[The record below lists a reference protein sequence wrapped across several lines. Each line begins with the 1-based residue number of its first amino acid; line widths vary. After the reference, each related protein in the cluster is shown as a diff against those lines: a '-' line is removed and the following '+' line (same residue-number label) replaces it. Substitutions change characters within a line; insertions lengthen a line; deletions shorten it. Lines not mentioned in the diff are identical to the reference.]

1 MRWSDESDGC
11 TERISEIA
19 KKILEAGKQIGRA
32 EREAEIKAERRQ
44 KDAERKARSRKN
56 VSRDIGEDV
65 TGHSE
70 GCHVTFVP
78 EKQCSKIQEVGNNEA
93 FRNMI
98 DAAISDGEQSIK
110 ALLDSAFAE
119 GKEEGAKEAEQERK
133 RKESADRNN
142 RRIAKKGQLSADV
155 SADMS
160 PDSSSGSPS
169 FSPPFFPPSFSPLN
183 PFLTPPYNPPTL
195 PPPRAVNADALTY
208 APEGHRCRGDR
219 VRSDWGRGSLAQN
232 GGKTADLF
240 AEFWN
245 RYPRKQHKQE
255 AWREWCRLAPDAETT
270 DLIARAVEARKQSR
284 LWQEDGGRYVPK
296 PDKFLRGRQWEDELL
311 DVDKPVNPQEDGGN
325 SACST
330 FDTHDFFQ
338 AAVEKAIGDTEK

>member
-1 MRWSDESDGC
+1 MRWSEESGGC
-11 TERISEIA
+11 NERISEIA
-19 KKILEAGKQIGRA
+19 QKILEAGKQIGRA

-56 VSRDIGEDV
+56 VSRDIGKDV

-70 GCHVTFVP
+70 GCHVTHVT
-78 EKQCSKIQEVGNNEA
+78 EKQCPKIQGVGNSEA
-93 FRNMI
+93 FRDMI

-110 ALLDSAFAE
+110 ALIDSAFTE

-133 RKESADRNN
+133 RKESTNRNN

-160 PDSSSGSPS
+160 PDNFSGSPS
-169 FSPPFFPPSFSPLN
+169 FSPPLFPPLFSPLN
-183 PFLTPPYNPPTL
+183 PFLTPPYNPPTF

-219 VRSDWGRGSLAQN
+219 VRSDRGRGSLEQY

-255 AWREWCRLAPDAETT
+255 ALREWCRLAPDAETT
-270 DLIARAVEARKQSR
+270 DLIVRAVETRKQSR

-311 DVDKPVNPQEDGGN
+311 DVDKPQEDGGN
-325 SACST
+325 SACGT
-330 FDTHDFFQ
+330 FDTNAFFR
-338 AAVEKAIGDTEK
+338 AAVEKATGGTEK

>member
-1 MRWSDESDGC
+1 MDGI
-11 TERISEIA
+11 EKISKIVA
-19 KKILEAGKQIGRA
+19 AILEAGKQIGRA

-78 EKQCSKIQEVGNNEA
+78 EKQCSKFQVAESAEA
-93 FRNMI
+93 FRDMI

-110 ALLDSAFAE
+110 ALLDSAFTE
-119 GKEEGAKEAEQERK
+119 GKEEGAKEAEQERR

-142 RRIAKKGQLSADV
+142 RRIAKKGHLSGDV

-160 PDSSSGSPS
+160 PDNSSGSPS

-183 PFLTPPYNPPTL
+183 PFLTPPYNPPTF

-208 APEGHRCRGDR
+208 APEGHRYRGDR
-219 VRSDWGRGSLAQN
+219 VRSDRGRGSSAQD
-232 GGKTADLF
+232 GGKTADQF

-245 RYPRKQHKQE
+245 EYPRKQHKQE

-270 DLIARAVEARKQSR
+270 DLIARAVETRKQSR

-296 PDKFLRGRQWEDELL
+296 PDKFLRGRQWEDELI
-311 DVDKPVNPQEDGGN
+311 DVDKPVKPQENSEN

-330 FDTHDFFQ
+330 FDTNDFFR
-338 AAVEKAIGDTEK
+338 AAVEKATGDTEK

>member
-1 MRWSDESDGC
+1 MDGIDK
-11 TERISEIA
+11 ISKIVAE
-19 KKILEAGKQIGRA
+19 ILEAGKQIGRA

-78 EKQCSKIQEVGNNEA
+78 EKQCSKFQVAENAEA
-93 FRNMI
+93 FRDMI
-98 DAAISDGEQSIK
+98 DAAISDCEQSIK
-110 ALLDSAFAE
+110 ALLDSAFTE
-119 GKEEGAKEAEQERK
+119 GKEEGAKEAERERR

-142 RRIAKKGQLSADV
+142 RRIAKKGHLSADV

-160 PDSSSGSPS
+160 PDNLKGSPS

-183 PFLTPPYNPPTL
+183 PFLTPPYNPPTF

-219 VRSDWGRGSLAQN
+219 VRSDRGRGSLAQD

-240 AEFWN
+240 AAFWN

-270 DLIARAVEARKQSR
+270 DLIARAVETRKQSR

-311 DVDKPVNPQEDGGN
+311 DVDKPQEDGEN
-325 SACST
+325 NACST
-330 FDTHDFFQ
+330 FDTHDFFR
-338 AAVEKAIGDTEK
+338 AAVEKATGDEEK

>member
-1 MRWSDESDGC
+1 MDGI
-11 TERISEIA
+11 EKISKIVSS
-19 KKILEAGKQIGRA
+19 ILEAGRQIGRA

-56 VSRDIGEDV
+56 VSRDLGEDV

-98 DAAISDGEQSIK
+98 DAAILDSEQSIK
-110 ALLDSAFAE
+110 ALIDSAFTE
-119 GKEEGAKEAEQERK
+119 GKEEGAKEAEQERR

-142 RRIAKKGQLSADV
+142 RRIAKKGHLSADV

-160 PDSSSGSPS
+160 PDNSSGSPS
-169 FSPPFFPPSFSPLN
+169 FSPPLFPPLLSPLN
-183 PFLTPPYNPPTL
+183 PFLTPPYNPPTF

-208 APEGHRCRGDR
+208 SPEGHRYRGDR
-219 VRSDWGRGSLAQN
+219 VRSEQGRGSSAQD

-240 AEFWN
+240 AKFWN

-270 DLIARAVEARKQSR
+270 DLIVRAVEARKQSR

-311 DVDKPVNPQEDGGN
+311 DVDKPQEDGGN

-330 FDTHDFFQ
+330 FDTHDFFRS
-338 AAVEKAIGDTEK
+338 AVEKATGDEEK

>member
-1 MRWSDESDGC
+1 MDGI
-11 TERISEIA
+11 EKISKIVA
-19 KKILEAGKQIGRA
+19 AILEAGKQIGRA

-70 GCHVTFVP
+70 GCHVTSVP
-78 EKQCSKIQEVGNNEA
+78 EKQCSKIQEVGNSEA
-93 FRNMI
+93 FHDMI

-110 ALLDSAFAE
+110 ALVDSAFSE

-142 RRIAKKGQLSADV
+142 RRIAKKGHLSADV

-160 PDSSSGSPS
+160 ADNSSGSPS
-169 FSPPFFPPSFSPLN
+169 FSPPLFPPSSFPLH
-183 PFLTPPYNPPTL
+183 PFLTPPYSPPAFS
-195 PPPRAVNADALTY
+195 PPRAVNADALTY
-208 APEGHRCRGDR
+208 APDGHRCRGDR
-219 VRSDWGRGSLAQN
+219 ARAEQGRGRLAQD
-232 GGKTADLF
+232 GGKPADLF
-240 AEFWN
+240 ADFWN
-245 RYPRKQHKQE
+245 GYPRKQHKQE

-270 DLIARAVEARKQSR
+270 DLIARAVETRKQSR

-311 DVDKPVNPQEDGGN
+311 DVDKPQEDGGN
-325 SACST
+325 SACGT

-338 AAVEKAIGDTEK
+338 AAVEKAIGGTEK

>member
-1 MRWSDESDGC
+1 MDGI
-11 TERISEIA
+11 EKISKIVA
-19 KKILEAGKQIGRA
+19 AILEAGKQIGRA

-78 EKQCSKIQEVGNNEA
+78 EKQYSKIQEVGNSEA
-93 FRNMI
+93 FHDMI

-110 ALLDSAFAE
+110 ALVDSAFSE

-142 RRIAKKGQLSADV
+142 RRIAKKGHLSADV

-160 PDSSSGSPS
+160 PDNSSGSPS
-169 FSPPFFPPSFSPLN
+169 FSPPLFPPSSFPLH
-183 PFLTPPYNPPTL
+183 PFLTPPYSPPAFS
-195 PPPRAVNADALTY
+195 PPRAVNADALTY
-208 APEGHRCRGDR
+208 APDGHRCRGDR
-219 VRSDWGRGSLAQN
+219 ARAEQGRGRLAQD
-232 GGKTADLF
+232 GGKPADLF
-240 AEFWN
+240 ADFWN
-245 RYPRKQHKQE
+245 GYPRKQHKQE

-270 DLIARAVEARKQSR
+270 DLIARAVETRKQSR

-311 DVDKPVNPQEDGGN
+311 DVDKPQEDGGN
-325 SACST
+325 SACGT

>member
-1 MRWSDESDGC
+1 MDGIDK
-11 TERISEIA
+11 IS
-19 KKILEAGKQIGRA
+19 KIVASMIDAGIRIGRA
-32 EREAEIKAERRQ
+32 EREAEISAERRR
-44 KDAERKARSRKN
+44 KDAERKAKSRKN

-78 EKQCSKIQEVGNNEA
+78 EKQCSKIQEVGNSEA
-93 FRNMI
+93 FRDMI

-110 ALLDSAFAE
+110 ALLDSAFTE
-119 GKEEGAKEAEQERK
+119 GKEEGTKEAEQERRK
-133 RKESADRNN
+133 KESADRNN

-160 PDSSSGSPS
+160 PDNSSGSPS

-183 PFLTPPYNPPTL
+183 PFLTPPYNPPTF

-208 APEGHRCRGDR
+208 APDGHRYRGDR
-219 VRSDWGRGSLAQN
+219 VRSDRGRGRLAQD

-270 DLIARAVEARKQSR
+270 DLIARAVETRKQSR

-311 DVDKPVNPQEDGGN
+311 DVDKPQEDGGN
-325 SACST
+325 SACGT

>member
-1 MRWSDESDGC
+1 MRWSEESDGC
-11 TERISEIA
+11 TERISEIVQ
-19 KKILEAGKQIGRA
+19 KILEAGKQIGRA

-56 VSRDIGEDV
+56 VSRDLGEDV
-65 TGHSE
+65 TGHSGE
-70 GCHVTFVP
+70 CHVTFVP

-93 FRNMI
+93 FRDMI
-98 DAAISDGEQSIK
+98 DAAILDGEQSIK
-110 ALLDSAFAE
+110 ALIDSAFIE
-119 GKEEGAKEAEQERK
+119 GKEEGTKEAEQERK

-160 PDSSSGSPS
+160 PDNSSGSPS
-169 FSPPFFPPSFSPLN
+169 FSPPFFPPSFSPSN
-183 PFLTPPYNPPTL
+183 PFLTPPYNPPTF

-208 APEGHRCRGDR
+208 APEGRRDSGDR
-219 VRSDWGRGSLAQN
+219 VRSERGRGSLAQD

-270 DLIARAVEARKQSR
+270 DLIARAVETRKQSR

-311 DVDKPVNPQEDGGN
+311 EVDKPQEYSGDGASG
-325 SACST
+325 T
-330 FDTHDFFQ
+330 FDTNDFFR
-338 AAVEKAIGDTEK
+338 AAVEKATGDTEK

>member
-1 MRWSDESDGC
+1 MRWSEKSDGRN
-11 TERISEIA
+11 ERISEIA
-19 KKILEAGKQIGRA
+19 LKILEAGKQIGRA

-78 EKQCSKIQEVGNNEA
+78 EKQYAKIQEVGNRET
-93 FRNMI
+93 FRDMI

-110 ALLDSAFAE
+110 ALVDSAFSE

-142 RRIAKKGQLSADV
+142 RRIAKKGHLSADV

-160 PDSSSGSPS
+160 ADDLKGA
-169 FSPPFFPPSFSPLN
+169 PSFSPLT
-183 PFLTPPYNPPTL
+183 PFLTPPYNPPTF
-195 PPPRAVNADALTY
+195 PPPRAVNADALTC
-208 APEGHRCRGDR
+208 APEGHRYRGDR
-219 VRSDWGRGSLAQN
+219 VRSDRGRGSLAQD

-270 DLIARAVEARKQSR
+270 DLIARAVETRKQSR

-296 PDKFLRGRQWEDELL
+296 PDKFLRGRQWEDELI
-311 DVDKPVNPQEDGGN
+311 DVDKPVKPQENSGN
-325 SACST
+325 SACGT
-330 FDTHDFFQ
+330 FDTNDFFR
-338 AAVEKAIGDTEK
+338 AAVKKATGDEEK

>member
-1 MRWSDESDGC
+1 MDGI
-11 TERISEIA
+11 EKISKIVA
-19 KKILEAGKQIGRA
+19 AILEAGKQIGRA

-56 VSRDIGEDV
+56 VSCDIGEDV

-78 EKQCSKIQEVGNNEA
+78 EKQCSKIQEVGNSEA

-142 RRIAKKGQLSADV
+142 RRIAKKGHLSADV

-160 PDSSSGSPS
+160 PDNLKGSPS

-183 PFLTPPYNPPTL
+183 PFLTPPYNPPTF

-219 VRSDWGRGSLAQN
+219 VRSDRGRGSSAQD

-240 AEFWN
+240 AKFWN

-270 DLIARAVEARKQSR
+270 DLIARAVETRKQSR

-311 DVDKPVNPQEDGGN
+311 DVDKPQEDGEN
-325 SACST
+325 NACST
-330 FDTHDFFQ
+330 FDTHDFFR
-338 AAVEKAIGDTEK
+338 AAVEKATGDEEK

>member
-1 MRWSDESDGC
+1 MD
-11 TERISEIA
+11 RIEKISKIVA
-19 KKILEAGKQIGRA
+19 AILEAGKQIGRA

-56 VSRDIGEDV
+56 VSRDFGEDV

-70 GCHVTFVP
+70 GCHVTSVS
-78 EKQCSKIQEVGNNEA
+78 EKQCPKIQEVGNSEA
-93 FRNMI
+93 FRDMI
-98 DAAISDGEQSIK
+98 YAAISDGEQSIK
-110 ALLDSAFAE
+110 ALIDSAFAE
-119 GKEEGAKEAEQERK
+119 GKQEGAKEAEQERK
-133 RKESADRNN
+133 RKESTDRNN

-160 PDSSSGSPS
+160 PDNLSGSPS

-183 PFLTPPYNPPTL
+183 PFLTPPYNPPTF

-219 VRSDWGRGSLAQN
+219 VRSERGRGRLEQD

-270 DLIARAVEARKQSR
+270 DLIARAVETRKQSR

-311 DVDKPVNPQEDGGN
+311 DVDKPQEDGGN

-330 FDTHDFFQ
+330 FDTNAFFR
-338 AAVEKAIGDTEK
+338 AAVEKATGDTEK

>member
-1 MRWSDESDGC
+1 MDGI
-11 TERISEIA
+11 EKISKIVA
-19 KKILEAGKQIGRA
+19 AILEAGKQIGRA

-78 EKQCSKIQEVGNNEA
+78 EKQCPKIREVGNNEA
-93 FRNMI
+93 FRDMI

-110 ALLDSAFAE
+110 ALLDSAFTE
-119 GKEEGAKEAEQERK
+119 GKEEGTKEAEQERK
-133 RKESADRNN
+133 RKESAGRNN
-142 RRIAKKGQLSADV
+142 RRIAKKGHLSADV

-160 PDSSSGSPS
+160 PDNLNGSPS

-183 PFLTPPYNPPTL
+183 PFLTPPYNPPTF

-208 APEGHRCRGDR
+208 APEGHRYRGDR
-219 VRSDWGRGSLAQN
+219 VRSDRGRGRLVQD

-240 AEFWN
+240 AKFWN

-255 AWREWCRLAPDAETT
+255 AWREWCKLAPDAETT
-270 DLIARAVEARKQSR
+270 DLIVRAVETRKQSR

-311 DVDKPVNPQEDGGN
+311 DVDKPQEDGGN
-325 SACST
+325 SACGT
-330 FDTHDFFQ
+330 FDTHDFFRT
-338 AAVEKAIGDTEK
+338 AVEKATGDKEK

>member
-1 MRWSDESDGC
+1 MRWSEESDGRN
-11 TERISEIA
+11 ERISEIA
-19 KKILEAGKQIGRA
+19 LKILEAGKQIGRA

-44 KDAERKARSRKN
+44 KDAERKARSRKT

-70 GCHVTFVP
+70 GCHVTHVP
-78 EKQCSKIQEVGNNEA
+78 EKQCSKNQEDGNNEA
-93 FRNMI
+93 FRDMI
-98 DAAISDGEQSIK
+98 DTAISDSEQSIK
-110 ALLDSAFAE
+110 SLIDSAFSE
-119 GKEEGAKEAEQERK
+119 GKKEGAKEAEQERK

-160 PDSSSGSPS
+160 PDNLSGSPS

-183 PFLTPPYNPPTL
+183 PFLTPPYNPPTF

-219 VRSDWGRGSLAQN
+219 VRSDRGSGRLEQD

-245 RYPRKQHKQE
+245 KYPRKQHKQE

-270 DLIARAVEARKQSR
+270 DLIARAVETRKQSR

-311 DVDKPVNPQEDGGN
+311 GVDKPQEDGGN
-325 SACST
+325 SACGT
-330 FDTHDFFQ
+330 FDTNDFFR
-338 AAVEKAIGDTEK
+338 AAVEKATGDTEK

>member
-1 MRWSDESDGC
+1 MRWLEESDGC
-11 TERISEIA
+11 NERISEIA
-19 KKILEAGKQIGRA
+19 QKILEAGKQIGRA

-78 EKQCSKIQEVGNNEA
+78 EKQCSKIQEVGNSEA
-93 FRNMI
+93 FRDMI

-110 ALLDSAFAE
+110 ALLDSAFIE
-119 GKEEGAKEAEQERK
+119 GKEEGVKEAEQVRK

-142 RRIAKKGQLSADV
+142 RRIAKKGHLSADV

-160 PDSSSGSPS
+160 PDSLSGSPS

-183 PFLTPPYNPPTL
+183 PFLTPPYNPPTF

-208 APEGHRCRGDR
+208 APEGHRYRGDR
-219 VRSDWGRGSLAQN
+219 VRSDRGRGSLSQD

-240 AEFWN
+240 AKFWDE
-245 RYPRKQHKQE
+245 YPRKQHKQE

-270 DLIARAVEARKQSR
+270 DLIARAVETRKQSR

-311 DVDKPVNPQEDGGN
+311 DVDKPVKPQEDGGN
-325 SACST
+325 RACGT

-338 AAVEKAIGDTEK
+338 AAVEKATGDEGK

>member
-1 MRWSDESDGC
+1 MDGI
-11 TERISEIA
+11 EKISKIVA
-19 KKILEAGKQIGRA
+19 AILEAGKQIGRA
-32 EREAEIKAERRQ
+32 EREAEINVERRQ

-65 TGHSE
+65 TGHFE

-78 EKQCSKIQEVGNNEA
+78 EKQCAKIQEVGNSEA
-93 FRNMI
+93 FRDMI

-110 ALLDSAFAE
+110 ALIDSAFAE

-133 RKESADRNN
+133 RKESTDRNN

-155 SADMS
+155 SADNLK
-160 PDSSSGSPS
+160 GSPS

-183 PFLTPPYNPPTL
+183 PFLTPPYNPPTF

-208 APEGHRCRGDR
+208 APEGHRYRGDR
-219 VRSDWGRGSLAQN
+219 VRSDRGRGSLAQD

-240 AEFWN
+240 AKFWN

-311 DVDKPVNPQEDGGN
+311 DVDKPVKMQEDGGN

-330 FDTHDFFQ
+330 FDTNAFFR
-338 AAVEKAIGDTEK
+338 AAVEKATGDEEK

>member
-1 MRWSDESDGC
+1 MDGI
-11 TERISEIA
+11 EKISKIVSS
-19 KKILEAGKQIGRA
+19 ILEAGKQIGRA
-32 EREAEIKAERRQ
+32 EREAEIKAERRR
-44 KDAERKARSRKN
+44 KDAKRKARSRKN

-78 EKQCSKIQEVGNNEA
+78 EKQYAKIQEVGNRET
-93 FRNMI
+93 FRDMI

-110 ALLDSAFAE
+110 ALVDSAFSD

-160 PDSSSGSPS
+160 PDNLSGSPS

-183 PFLTPPYNPPTL
+183 PFLTPPYNPPTF

-219 VRSDWGRGSLAQN
+219 VRSDRGRGRLEQD

-255 AWREWCRLAPDAETT
+255 AWREWCRLVPDAETT
-270 DLIARAVEARKQSR
+270 DLIARAVETRKQSR

-311 DVDKPVNPQEDGGN
+311 DVDKPQEDSGN

-330 FDTHDFFQ
+330 FDTNAFFR
-338 AAVEKAIGDTEK
+338 AAVEKATGDTEK

>member
-1 MRWSDESDGC
+1 MRWSEESGGC
-11 TERISEIA
+11 TERISAIA
-19 KKILEAGKQIGRA
+19 QKILEAGKQIGRA

-93 FRNMI
+93 FRDMI

-110 ALLDSAFAE
+110 ALIDSAFSE
-119 GKEEGAKEAEQERK
+119 GKEEGAKEAKQERK
-133 RKESADRNN
+133 RKESTDRNN

-160 PDSSSGSPS
+160 PDNLSGSPS
-169 FSPPFFPPSFSPLN
+169 FSPPFSPPLFFPLN
-183 PFLTPPYNPPTL
+183 PFLTPPYNPPTF

-208 APEGHRCRGDR
+208 APEGHRFRGDR
-219 VRSDWGRGSLAQN
+219 VRSERGRGRLEQD

-255 AWREWCRLAPDAETT
+255 AWREWCRLAPDTETT
-270 DLIARAVEARKQSR
+270 DLIARAVETRKQSR

-311 DVDKPVNPQEDGGN
+311 DVDKPQEDGGN
-325 SACST
+325 SACGT
-330 FDTHDFFQ
+330 FDTRDFFQ

>member
-1 MRWSDESDGC
+1 MDGI
-11 TERISEIA
+11 EKISKIVA
-19 KKILEAGKQIGRA
+19 SILEAGKQIGRA

-70 GCHVTFVP
+70 GCHVTYVP
-78 EKQCSKIQEVGNNEA
+78 KKQCPKIQEVGSDEA
-93 FRNMI
+93 FRDMI

-110 ALLDSAFAE
+110 ALIDSTFSE

-133 RKESADRNN
+133 RKESTDRNN

-160 PDSSSGSPS
+160 PDNLSGSPS

-183 PFLTPPYNPPTL
+183 PFLTPPYNPPTFS
-195 PPPRAVNADALTY
+195 PPRAVNADALTY

-219 VRSDWGRGSLAQN
+219 VWSDRGREILTQD

-245 RYPRKQHKQE
+245 KYPRKQHKQE

-270 DLIARAVEARKQSR
+270 DLIARAVETRKQSR

-311 DVDKPVNPQEDGGN
+311 DVDKPQEDGGN
-325 SACST
+325 SACGT
-330 FDTHDFFQ
+330 FDTNDFFR
-338 AAVEKAIGDTEK
+338 AAVEKATGDTEK

>member
-1 MRWSDESDGC
+1 MDGI
-11 TERISEIA
+11 EKISKIVA
-19 KKILEAGKQIGRA
+19 AILEAGKQIGRA

-65 TGHSE
+65 TGHSG
-70 GCHVTFVP
+70 GCHVTFVL
-78 EKQCSKIQEVGNNEA
+78 EKQCSKIQEVGNSEA
-93 FRNMI
+93 FRGMI

-110 ALLDSAFAE
+110 ALVDSAFSE

-142 RRIAKKGQLSADV
+142 RRIAKKGHLSADV

-160 PDSSSGSPS
+160 PDNSSGSPS
-169 FSPPFFPPSFSPLN
+169 FSPPLFPPSSFPLH
-183 PFLTPPYNPPTL
+183 PFLTPPYSPPAFS
-195 PPPRAVNADALTY
+195 PPRAVNADALTY
-208 APEGHRCRGDR
+208 APDGHRCRGDR
-219 VRSDWGRGSLAQN
+219 ARAEQGRGKLAQD

-245 RYPRKQHKQE
+245 EYPRKQHKQE
-255 AWREWCRLAPDAETT
+255 AWREWCRLASDAKTT
-270 DLIARAVEARKQSR
+270 DLIARAVETRKQSR

-311 DVDKPVNPQEDGGN
+311 DVDKPQEDGGN
-325 SACST
+325 SACGT
-330 FDTHDFFQ
+330 FDTKDFFRT
-338 AAVEKAIGDTEK
+338 AVEKATGDKEK

>member
-1 MRWSDESDGC
+1 MDEI
-11 TERISEIA
+11 EKISKTVA
-19 KKILEAGKQIGRA
+19 AILEAGKQIGRA

-70 GCHVTFVP
+70 RCHVTFVP
-78 EKQCSKIQEVGNNEA
+78 EKQCSKIQEVGNSEA

-142 RRIAKKGQLSADV
+142 RRIAKKGHLSADV

-160 PDSSSGSPS
+160 ADNLSGSPS

-183 PFLTPPYNPPTL
+183 PFLTPPYNPPTF

-208 APEGHRCRGDR
+208 APEGHRYRGDR
-219 VRSDWGRGSLAQN
+219 VRSDRGFGSLAQD

-270 DLIARAVEARKQSR
+270 DLIARAVETRKQSR

-311 DVDKPVNPQEDGGN
+311 DVDKPVKMQEDGGN

-330 FDTHDFFQ
+330 FDTNAFFR
-338 AAVEKAIGDTEK
+338 AAVEKATGDEEK

>member
-1 MRWSDESDGC
+1 MRWSDGC

-19 KKILEAGKQIGRA
+19 QKILEAGKQIGRA

-78 EKQCSKIQEVGNNEA
+78 EKQCAKIQEVGNSEA

-98 DAAISDGEQSIK
+98 DDAISDGEQSIK
-110 ALLDSAFAE
+110 ALIDSAFTE

-142 RRIAKKGQLSADV
+142 RRIAKKGHLSEDV
-155 SADMS
+155 SADNLK
-160 PDSSSGSPS
+160 GSPS
-169 FSPPFFPPSFSPLN
+169 FSPPFFPPSFFPLN
-183 PFLTPPYNPPTL
+183 PFLTPPYNPPTF

-208 APEGHRCRGDR
+208 APEGHRYCGDR
-219 VRSDWGRGSLAQN
+219 VRSERGRGRLEQD

-270 DLIARAVEARKQSR
+270 DLIARAVETRKQSR

-311 DVDKPVNPQEDGGN
+311 DVDKPQEDGGN

-330 FDTHDFFQ
+330 FDTNDFFR
-338 AAVEKAIGDTEK
+338 AAVEKATGDGEK

>member
-1 MRWSDESDGC
+1 MDGI
-11 TERISEIA
+11 EKISKIVA
-19 KKILEAGKQIGRA
+19 SILEAGRQIGRA
-32 EREAEIKAERRQ
+32 EREAEIKVERRQ

-56 VSRDIGEDV
+56 VSRDLGEDV

-78 EKQCSKIQEVGNNEA
+78 EKQCSKIQEVGNSES
-93 FRNMI
+93 FRDMI
-98 DAAISDGEQSIK
+98 DAAIADVEQSIK
-110 ALLDSAFAE
+110 ALIDSAFAE

-142 RRIAKKGQLSADV
+142 RRIAKKGHLSADV

-160 PDSSSGSPS
+160 ADNLKGSPS
-169 FSPPFFPPSFSPLN
+169 FSPPFFPPLLSPLN
-183 PFLTPPYNPPTL
+183 PFLTPPYNPPTF

-208 APEGHRCRGDR
+208 APEGHRYRGDR
-219 VRSDWGRGSLAQN
+219 VRSDRGRGSLAQD

-240 AEFWN
+240 AKFWT

-270 DLIARAVEARKQSR
+270 DLIARAVETRKQSR

-296 PDKFLRGRQWEDELL
+296 PDKFLRGRQWEDELI
-311 DVDKPVNPQEDGGN
+311 DVDKPVKPQENGGN

-330 FDTHDFFQ
+330 FDTNDFFR
-338 AAVEKAIGDTEK
+338 AAVEKATGDEEK

>member
-1 MRWSDESDGC
+1 MDGI
-11 TERISEIA
+11 EKISKIVA
-19 KKILEAGKQIGRA
+19 AILEAGKQIGRA

-78 EKQCSKIQEVGNNEA
+78 EKQCAKIQEVGNAEA
-93 FRNMI
+93 FRDMI
-98 DAAISDGEQSIK
+98 YAAISDGEQSIK

-119 GKEEGAKEAEQERK
+119 GKEEGTKEAEQERK

-142 RRIAKKGQLSADV
+142 RRIAKKGHLSADV

-160 PDSSSGSPS
+160 PDNSSGSPS
-169 FSPPFFPPSFSPLN
+169 FSPPLFPPSPFPLH
-183 PFLTPPYNPPTL
+183 PFLTPPYSPPAFS
-195 PPPRAVNADALTY
+195 PPRAVNADALTY
-208 APEGHRCRGDR
+208 APDGHRCRGDR
-219 VRSDWGRGSLAQN
+219 ARAEQGRGRLAQD
-232 GGKTADLF
+232 GGKPADLF

-245 RYPRKQHKQE
+245 GYPRKQHKQE

-270 DLIARAVEARKQSR
+270 DLIVRAVETRKQSR

-311 DVDKPVNPQEDGGN
+311 DVDKPVKTQENGGN

-330 FDTHDFFQ
+330 FDTNAFFR
-338 AAVEKAIGDTEK
+338 AAVEKATGDEGK

>member
-1 MRWSDESDGC
+1 MRWSDGC

-19 KKILEAGKQIGRA
+19 QKILEAGKQIGRA

-56 VSRDIGEDV
+56 VPRDIGEDV
-65 TGHSE
+65 TGYSE

-78 EKQCSKIQEVGNNEA
+78 EKQCSKIQEVGNSEA
-93 FRNMI
+93 FRDMI

-110 ALLDSAFAE
+110 ALLDSAFIE
-119 GKEEGAKEAEQERK
+119 GKEEGVKEAEQVRK

-142 RRIAKKGQLSADV
+142 RRIAKKGHLSADV

-160 PDSSSGSPS
+160 PDNLNGSPS
-169 FSPPFFPPSFSPLN
+169 FSPPLFPPSFSPLN
-183 PFLTPPYNPPTL
+183 PFLTPPYNPPTF
-195 PPPRAVNADALTY
+195 PPPRAVNAPALTY
-208 APEGHRCRGDR
+208 APEGHRYRGDR
-219 VRSDWGRGSLAQN
+219 ARAEQGRGRLAQD

-240 AEFWN
+240 ADFWN
-245 RYPRKQHKQE
+245 GYPRKQHKQE
-255 AWREWCRLAPDAETT
+255 AWHEWCKLAPDAETT
-270 DLIARAVEARKQSR
+270 DLIARAVETRKQSR

-311 DVDKPVNPQEDGGN
+311 DVDKPQEDGGN
-325 SACST
+325 SACGT
-330 FDTHDFFQ
+330 FDTNDFFR
-338 AAVEKAIGDTEK
+338 AAVEKATGDE

>member
-1 MRWSDESDGC
+1 MDGI
-11 TERISEIA
+11 EKISKIVA
-19 KKILEAGKQIGRA
+19 SILEAGKQIGRA

-56 VSRDIGEDV
+56 VSRDIGEYV

-78 EKQCSKIQEVGNNEA
+78 EKQCKKIQEVGNSEA

-110 ALLDSAFAE
+110 ALLDSAFTE
-119 GKEEGAKEAEQERK
+119 GKEEGAKEAEQERR

-142 RRIAKKGQLSADV
+142 RRIAKKGHLSADV

-160 PDSSSGSPS
+160 ADNLKGSPS
-169 FSPPFFPPSFSPLN
+169 FSPPFFPPLFFPLN
-183 PFLTPPYNPPTL
+183 PFLTPPYN

-208 APEGHRCRGDR
+208 APEGHRHRGDR
-219 VRSDWGRGSLAQN
+219 VRSDRGRGNSAQD

-311 DVDKPVNPQEDGGN
+311 DVDKPQEDGGN

-330 FDTHDFFQ
+330 FDTNDFFR
-338 AAVEKAIGDTEK
+338 AAVEKATGDEEK

>member
-1 MRWSDESDGC
+1 MDGIDK
-11 TERISEIA
+11 IS
-19 KKILEAGKQIGRA
+19 KIVASMIDAGIRIGRA
-32 EREAEIKAERRQ
+32 ERESEIKAERRQ

-56 VSRDIGEDV
+56 VSRDISEDV

-70 GCHVTFVP
+70 GCHGTFVS
-78 EKQCSKIQEVGNNEA
+78 EKQCSKIQEVGNSEA
-93 FRNMI
+93 FRDMI

-110 ALLDSAFAE
+110 ALIDSAFIE

-142 RRIAKKGQLSADV
+142 RRIAKKGHLSADV

-160 PDSSSGSPS
+160 PDNLKGSPS
-169 FSPPFFPPSFSPLN
+169 FSPPFFPPSFSPLT
-183 PFLTPPYNPPTL
+183 PFLTPPYNPPTF

-208 APEGHRCRGDR
+208 APEGHRSSGDR
-219 VRSDWGRGSLAQN
+219 VRSDRGRGNVAQD

-270 DLIARAVEARKQSR
+270 DLIVRAVETRKQSR

-296 PDKFLRGRQWEDELL
+296 PDKFLRGRQWEDELI
-311 DVDKPVNPQEDGGN
+311 DADKPVKPQENSVN

-330 FDTHDFFQ
+330 FDTHDFFRS
-338 AAVEKAIGDTEK
+338 AVEKATGDEEK

>member
-1 MRWSDESDGC
+1 MDGI
-11 TERISEIA
+11 EKISKIVA
-19 KKILEAGKQIGRA
+19 SILEAGRQIGRA

-78 EKQCSKIQEVGNNEA
+78 EKQCSKIQEVGNNDT

-110 ALLDSAFAE
+110 ALIDSAFAE
-119 GKEEGAKEAEQERK
+119 GKEEGAKEAERERK

-142 RRIAKKGQLSADV
+142 RRIAKKGHLSADV

-160 PDSSSGSPS
+160 ADNSSGSPS
-169 FSPPFFPPSFSPLN
+169 FSPPLFPPLLSPLN
-183 PFLTPPYNPPTL
+183 PFLSPPYNPPTF

-219 VRSDWGRGSLAQN
+219 VRSDRGRGSLAQD

-240 AEFWN
+240 AKFWN
-245 RYPRKQHKQE
+245 GYPRKQHKQE

-270 DLIARAVEARKQSR
+270 DLIARAVETRKQSR

-296 PDKFLRGRQWEDELL
+296 PDKFLRGRQWEDELI
-311 DVDKPVNPQEDGGN
+311 DVDKPVKPQENGGN

-330 FDTHDFFQ
+330 FDTKDFFR
-338 AAVEKAIGDTEK
+338 AAVEKATGDEEK

>member
-1 MRWSDESDGC
+1 MDGI
-11 TERISEIA
+11 EKISKIVA
-19 KKILEAGKQIGRA
+19 AILEAGKQIGRA

-78 EKQCSKIQEVGNNEA
+78 EKQCSKIQEVGNNET

-110 ALLDSAFAE
+110 ALIDSAFAE

-133 RKESADRNN
+133 RKESANRNN
-142 RRIAKKGQLSADV
+142 RRIAKKGHLSSDTSADI
-155 SADMS
+155 
-160 PDSSSGSPS
+160 SSGSPS

-183 PFLTPPYNPPTL
+183 PFLTPPYNPPTF

-208 APEGHRCRGDR
+208 APEGHRYRGDR
-219 VRSDWGRGSLAQN
+219 VRSDRGRGSSAQD

-270 DLIARAVEARKQSR
+270 DLIARAVETRKQSR

-296 PDKFLRGRQWEDELL
+296 PDKFLRGRQWEDELI
-311 DVDKPVNPQEDGGN
+311 DVDKPVKPQENGGN

-330 FDTHDFFQ
+330 FDTNDFFR
-338 AAVEKAIGDTEK
+338 AAVEKATGDEEK

>member
-1 MRWSDESDGC
+1 MDGI
-11 TERISEIA
+11 EKISKIVA
-19 KKILEAGKQIGRA
+19 AILEAGKQIGRA
-32 EREAEIKAERRQ
+32 EREEEIKVERRQ

-56 VSRDIGEDV
+56 VSRDIVEDV

-78 EKQCSKIQEVGNNEA
+78 EKQCSKFQVAENAEA
-93 FRNMI
+93 FRDMI

-110 ALLDSAFAE
+110 ALIDSAFIE

-142 RRIAKKGQLSADV
+142 RRIAKKGHLSADV

-183 PFLTPPYNPPTL
+183 PFLTPPYNPPTF

-208 APEGHRCRGDR
+208 APEGHRYRGDR
-219 VRSDWGRGSLAQN
+219 VRSDRGRGSSAQD

-311 DVDKPVNPQEDGGN
+311 DVDKPVETQEDGGN
-325 SACST
+325 SACGT
-330 FDTHDFFQ
+330 FDTNDFFR
-338 AAVEKAIGDTEK
+338 AAVKKATGDEEK

>member
-1 MRWSDESDGC
+1 MDGI
-11 TERISEIA
+11 EKISKIVA
-19 KKILEAGKQIGRA
+19 SILEAGKQIGRA

-70 GCHVTFVP
+70 ECHVTFVP
-78 EKQCSKIQEVGNNEA
+78 EKQCSKIQDVGNSEA
-93 FRNMI
+93 FRDMI

-110 ALLDSAFAE
+110 ALIDSAFTE

-160 PDSSSGSPS
+160 PDNLSGSPS
-169 FSPPFFPPSFSPLN
+169 FSPPFSPPSFSPLN
-183 PFLTPPYNPPTL
+183 PFLTPPYNPPTF

-219 VRSDWGRGSLAQN
+219 VRSDRGRGRLEQD

-240 AEFWN
+240 AEFWSS
-245 RYPRKQHKQE
+245 YPRKQHKQE

-270 DLIARAVEARKQSR
+270 DLIARAVETRKQSR

-311 DVDKPVNPQEDGGN
+311 DVDKPQEDGGN

-330 FDTHDFFQ
+330 FDTNDFFR
-338 AAVEKAIGDTEK
+338 AAVEKATGDEEK

>member
-1 MRWSDESDGC
+1 MDGI
-11 TERISEIA
+11 EKISKIVA
-19 KKILEAGKQIGRA
+19 AILEAGKQIGRA

-78 EKQCSKIQEVGNNEA
+78 EKQCSKIQEVGNSEA
-93 FRNMI
+93 FRYMI

-110 ALLDSAFAE
+110 ALIDSAFIE
-119 GKEEGAKEAEQERK
+119 GKEEGVKEAEQVRK

-142 RRIAKKGQLSADV
+142 RRIAKKGHLSGDMSADT
-155 SADMS
+155 S
-160 PDSSSGSPS
+160 PDNSSGSPS
-169 FSPPFFPPSFSPLN
+169 FSPPLFPPSSFPLH
-183 PFLTPPYNPPTL
+183 PFLTPPYSPPAFS
-195 PPPRAVNADALTY
+195 PPRAVNASALTY
-208 APEGHRCRGDR
+208 APDGHRCRGDR
-219 VRSDWGRGSLAQN
+219 ARAEQGRGRLAQD
-232 GGKTADLF
+232 GGKPADLF
-240 AEFWN
+240 ADFWN
-245 RYPRKQHKQE
+245 GYPRKQHKQE

-270 DLIARAVEARKQSR
+270 DLIARAVETRKQSR

-311 DVDKPVNPQEDGGN
+311 DVDKPQENGGN

-330 FDTHDFFQ
+330 FDTNDFFR
-338 AAVEKAIGDTEK
+338 AAVEKAIGDEGK

>member
-1 MRWSDESDGC
+1 MDGI
-11 TERISEIA
+11 EKISKIVA
-19 KKILEAGKQIGRA
+19 SILEAGKQIGRA

-56 VSRDIGEDV
+56 VSRDIDEDV

-70 GCHVTFVP
+70 ECHVTHVP

-93 FRNMI
+93 FRDMI

-110 ALLDSAFAE
+110 ALIDSAFAE

-155 SADMS
+155 SADNL
-160 PDSSSGSPS
+160 SGSPS

-183 PFLTPPYNPPTL
+183 PFLTPPYNPPTF

-219 VRSDWGRGSLAQN
+219 VRSDRVRGRLEQD

-255 AWREWCRLAPDAETT
+255 AWREWCRLAPDAATT
-270 DLIARAVEARKQSR
+270 DLIARAVETRKQSR

-311 DVDKPVNPQEDGGN
+311 DVDKPQENGEN
-325 SACST
+325 SAYGT
-330 FDTHDFFQ
+330 FDTNDFFR
-338 AAVEKAIGDTEK
+338 AAVEKATGDEEK

>member
-1 MRWSDESDGC
+1 MH
-11 TERISEIA
+11 ERISEITQ
-19 KKILEAGKQIGRA
+19 KIFESGKQIGRA

-78 EKQCSKIQEVGNNEA
+78 EKQCKKIQEVGNSEA
-93 FRNMI
+93 FRDMI

-110 ALLDSAFAE
+110 ALLDSAFTE

-133 RKESADRNN
+133 RKESTDRNN
-142 RRIAKKGQLSADV
+142 RRIAKKGHLSADV

-160 PDSSSGSPS
+160 PDNLKGSPS

-183 PFLTPPYNPPTL
+183 PFLTPPYNPPTF

-208 APEGHRCRGDR
+208 APEGHRYRGDR
-219 VRSDWGRGSLAQN
+219 VRPDRGRGSLAQD

-270 DLIARAVEARKQSR
+270 DLIARAVETRKQSR

-296 PDKFLRGRQWEDELL
+296 PDKFLRGRQWEDELI
-311 DVDKPVNPQEDGGN
+311 DVDKPVKTQEDGGN
-325 SACST
+325 RACGT

>member
-1 MRWSDESDGC
+1 MDGI
-11 TERISEIA
+11 EKISKIVA
-19 KKILEAGKQIGRA
+19 AILEAGKQIGRA

-78 EKQCSKIQEVGNNEA
+78 EKQCTKIQEVGNSEA
-93 FRNMI
+93 FRDMI

-110 ALLDSAFAE
+110 ALLDSAFTE
-119 GKEEGAKEAEQERK
+119 GKEEGAKEAEQERR

-142 RRIAKKGQLSADV
+142 RRIAKKGHLSGDV

-160 PDSSSGSPS
+160 ADNLKGSPS
-169 FSPPFFPPSFSPLN
+169 FSPPFFPPLFSPLN
-183 PFLTPPYNPPTL
+183 PFLTPPYNPPTF

-219 VRSDWGRGSLAQN
+219 VRSDRGRGSSAQD

-240 AEFWN
+240 AKFWN

-270 DLIARAVEARKQSR
+270 DLIARAVETRKQSR

-311 DVDKPVNPQEDGGN
+311 EVDKPQEDCGN
-325 SACST
+325 SACGT
-330 FDTHDFFQ
+330 FDTNAFFR
-338 AAVEKAIGDTEK
+338 AAVEKATGDTEK

>member
-1 MRWSDESDGC
+1 MDGI
-11 TERISEIA
+11 EKISKIVA
-19 KKILEAGKQIGRA
+19 AILEAGKQIGRA

-65 TGHSE
+65 TGHSV
-70 GCHVTFVP
+70 GCHGTSVP
-78 EKQCSKIQEVGNNEA
+78 EKQCSKIQEVGNSEA
-93 FRNMI
+93 FRDMI

-110 ALLDSAFAE
+110 ALLDSAFIE

-133 RKESADRNN
+133 RRESADRNN
-142 RRIAKKGQLSADV
+142 RRIAKKGHLSADV

-160 PDSSSGSPS
+160 ADNLKGSPS

-183 PFLTPPYNPPTL
+183 PFLTPPYNPPTF

-208 APEGHRCRGDR
+208 APEGHRYRGDR
-219 VRSDWGRGSLAQN
+219 VRAEQGRERLAQD

-240 AEFWN
+240 AEFWDG
-245 RYPRKQHKQE
+245 YPRKQHKQE

-270 DLIARAVEARKQSR
+270 DLIARAVETRKQSR

-311 DVDKPVNPQEDGGN
+311 EVDKPSKPQKDSGN
-325 SACST
+325 GACGT
-330 FDTHDFFQ
+330 FDTHDFFL
-338 AAVEKAIGDTEK
+338 AAVKKSTGDEEK

>member
-1 MRWSDESDGC
+1 MDGIDK
-11 TERISEIA
+11 IS
-19 KKILEAGKQIGRA
+19 KIVASMIDAGIRIGRA
-32 EREAEIKAERRQ
+32 ERESEIKAERRQ

-78 EKQCSKIQEVGNNEA
+78 EKQCSKFQVAENAEA

-110 ALLDSAFAE
+110 ALLDSAFIE
-119 GKEEGAKEAEQERK
+119 GKEEGTKEAEQERR

-142 RRIAKKGQLSADV
+142 RRIAKKGHLSGDV

-160 PDSSSGSPS
+160 ADKGNGSPS
-169 FSPPFFPPSFSPLN
+169 YSPPFFPPHFSPLN
-183 PFLTPPYNPPTL
+183 PFLTPPYNPPTFS
-195 PPPRAVNADALTY
+195 PPRAVNADALTY
-208 APEGHRCRGDR
+208 APEGHRYRGDR
-219 VRSDWGRGSLAQN
+219 VRSDRGRGSLAQN

-270 DLIARAVEARKQSR
+270 DLIARAVETRKQSR

-311 DVDKPVNPQEDGGN
+311 DVDKPVKTQEDGGN
-325 SACST
+325 NACST
-330 FDTHDFFQ
+330 FDTNAFFR
-338 AAVEKAIGDTEK
+338 AAVEKATGDEEK

>member
-1 MRWSDESDGC
+1 MRWSEESVGRN
-11 TERISEIA
+11 ERISEIA
-19 KKILEAGKQIGRA
+19 LKILEVGKQIGRA

-56 VSRDIGEDV
+56 VSRDIVEDV

-70 GCHVTFVP
+70 GCHVTSVS
-78 EKQCSKIQEVGNNEA
+78 EKQCSKFQVAENAEA
-93 FRNMI
+93 FRDMI

-110 ALLDSAFAE
+110 ALLDSAFTE
-119 GKEEGAKEAEQERK
+119 GKEEGAKEAEQERR

-142 RRIAKKGQLSADV
+142 RRIAKKGHLSGDV

-160 PDSSSGSPS
+160 ADNLKGSPS
-169 FSPPFFPPSFSPLN
+169 FSPPFFPPLFFPLN
-183 PFLTPPYNPPTL
+183 PFLTPPYNPPTF

-208 APEGHRCRGDR
+208 APEGHRYRGDR
-219 VRSDWGRGSLAQN
+219 VRSDRGRGSLEQD

-240 AEFWN
+240 AKFWN

-270 DLIARAVEARKQSR
+270 DLIARAVETRKQSR

-311 DVDKPVNPQEDGGN
+311 DVDKPQEDGGN

-330 FDTHDFFQ
+330 FDTNAFFR
-338 AAVEKAIGDTEK
+338 AAVEKATGDEEK

>member
-1 MRWSDESDGC
+1 MRWSEESDGC

-19 KKILEAGKQIGRA
+19 QKILEAGKQIGRA

-93 FRNMI
+93 FHNMI

-110 ALLDSAFAE
+110 ALIDSAFSE

-133 RKESADRNN
+133 RKESTDRNN

-160 PDSSSGSPS
+160 PDNLSGSPS

-183 PFLTPPYNPPTL
+183 PFLTPPYNPPTF
-195 PPPRAVNADALTY
+195 PSPRAVNADALTY
-208 APEGHRCRGDR
+208 APECHRFRGDR
-219 VRSDWGRGSLAQN
+219 VRSDRGSGRLEQD
-232 GGKTADLF
+232 GGNTADLF
-240 AEFWN
+240 AEFWS

-255 AWREWCRLAPDAETT
+255 ALREWCRLAPDAETT
-270 DLIARAVEARKQSR
+270 DLIVRVVETRKQSR

-311 DVDKPVNPQEDGGN
+311 DVDKPQEDGGN

-330 FDTHDFFQ
+330 FDTNAFFR
-338 AAVEKAIGDTEK
+338 AAVEKATGDTEK